1 MGMNERSNQEEVY
14 ERVERE
20 AIFNLFDYIRENI
33 IPSKIVIPIALS
45 TTKLESF
52 MSNRNENLRD
62 SKEAY
67 LQEIAI
73 RDGGFSTDIS
83 RQQWNIVADF

>member
-1 MGMNERSNQEEVY
+1 MGMNERSNQEVY
-14 ERVERE
+14 EWVERE

-33 IPSKIVIPIALS
+33 IPSKTVRPIASL

-73 RDGGFSTDIS
+73 RDGGLSTDIS